1 MCALWQFV
9 KPTHTGLRP
18 AAARAQQIPAHSDDA
33 VPRRRQEQFDGMV
46 GLGGPYFRQRKWA
59 NAAQRNDRRMPQEIG
74 EIRRETMR
82 SGIARQLSCK
92 RLKAAAGRRFRQIL
106 YTRPRDMRWTV
117 TLANEPLNRRQRPT
131 KFSIHDTGMSRHKSQ
146 EADSFRHTSQD

>member
-46 GLGGPYFRQRKWA
+46 GLDGPYFRQRNWT
-59 NAAQRNDRRMPQEIG
+59 NAAERDDRRMPQKIG
-74 EIRRETMR
+74 ELRRETMR
-82 SGIARQLSCK
+82 SGIARQLRCK
-92 RLKAAAGRRFRQIL
+92 RVKAAAGRRLHQIL
-106 YTRPRDMRWTV
+106 YARPRDMRWIV
-117 TLANEPLNRRQRPT
+117 ALP
-131 KFSIHDTGMSRHKSQ
+131 KD
-146 EADSFRHTSQD
+146 